1 MPTITLE
8 VSDEL
13 YNSLKQAGDRL
24 PDILTHSLHQPPL
37 PAQAYKYVLDFLA
50 SDPTPRQIQ
59 AFRPTEEMVARWQA
73 LIARSKQGTLTAQE
87 QAEIEAYE
95 RIEHLVV
102 MMKAGTLPYLSNHN

>member
-8 VSDEL
+8 VSEEL
-13 YNSLKQAGDRL
+13 YKSLKQEGGRL
-24 PDILTHSLHQPPL
+24 PELLANSLRQPPL
-37 PAQAYKYVLDFLA
+37 SAQMYKYILEFLA

-59 AFRPTEEMVARWQA
+59 TFRPTEEMVARWQE
-73 LIARSKQGTLTAQE
+73 LIERSKHGALTAQE

-102 MMKAGTLPYLSNHN
+102 MMKAGVLPYLSNHN